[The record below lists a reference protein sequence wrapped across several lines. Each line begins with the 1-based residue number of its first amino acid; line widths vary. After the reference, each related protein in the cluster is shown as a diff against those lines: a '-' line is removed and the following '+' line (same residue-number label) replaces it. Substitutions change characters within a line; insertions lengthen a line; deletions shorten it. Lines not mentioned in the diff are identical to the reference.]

1 MPPPAAMLDPSH
13 DDRRAPQPA
22 RELGRV
28 LRLSVAL
35 WLLGLPGV
43 LAMAWQIARRI
54 QGSTLPEGAL
64 PLLVGVQG
72 SLLLAAA
79 AFLGAWVAP
88 RLGLEAPLLQ
98 ALLARRGVWAALRR
112 LWLPSIGAGVL
123 GAAWMVSLAQFT
135 PNDLM
140 PGDPLQA
147 LPLWT
152 KLLYGGLAEEVLA
165 RWGMMAMVLFG
176 LWRLLQPRGAAPR
189 PWLVWLAI
197 ALSAMGCALANLPPA
212 MLLLGGLTSPLLV
225 YVLLGQTLY
234 GLLAGFVYWRH
245 GLEAAMLA
253 HALALA
259 LSHGLA

>member
-1 MPPPAAMLDPSH
+1 MLDHS
-13 DDRRAPQPA
+13 DDDTRVPAPA
-22 RELGRV
+22 RELGRA
-28 LRLSVAL
+28 LRLSICL

-43 LAMAWQIARRI
+43 LAMAWQIGRRI
-54 QGSTLPEGAL
+54 HGSTLPEGAL
-64 PLLVGVQG
+64 PLMGGVQG

-79 AFLGAWVAP
+79 AFFGAWVAP
-88 RLGLEAPLLQ
+88 RVGLEAPLLQ
-98 ALLARRGVWAALRR
+98 ALLARRGVMAALRK

-147 LPLWT
+147 LPLWI
-152 KLLYGGLAEEVLA
+152 KLLDGGVAEEVLA
-165 RWGMMAMVLFG
+165 RWGLMGMLLFG

-189 PWLVWLAI
+189 RRLVWLAI
-197 ALSAMGCALANLPPA
+197 CVSALVCAVANLPPA

-225 YVLLGQTLY
+225 YVLLGQTVF
-234 GLLAGFVYWRH
+234 GLLAGFIYWRH
-245 GLEAAMLA
+245 GLEAAMLG
-253 HALALA
+253 HTLALA